1 LVLRVR
7 IPYGKSEKSASVN
20 TIKILY
26 TITLALQIHYDIYAF
41 LETKTVGYLRNKDVL
56 KEKDKEP
63 FGGGSAQVVFFFFL
77 TGFVLSHFLENQ
89 LFADLDP
96 EPEFLNF

>member
-1 LVLRVR
+1 MVLRVR

-41 LETKTVGYLRNKDVL
+41 LETKTVGYLRDKDAL
-56 KEKDKEP
+56 KEKAKEL
-63 FGGGSAQVVFFFFL
+63 FRGGSAHVVFL
-77 TGFVLSHFLENQ
+77 L
-89 LFADLDP
+89 LFDGL
-96 EPEFLNF
+96 FIV